1 MVDFIYGLMRAGIPI
16 SVHYILEFY
25 RGLRAG
31 VAPDLDRLFLFAR
44 LVFVKRVEHYDAFE
58 QVFRQTFL
66 GDPSVSPED
75 WENLLR
81 GKPFEEWLRR
91 EVESGRLPPEALREF
106 DSEELLERFRRTVMA
121 QDGEH
126 HGGNTWVGTG
136 GRSPYGHSGR
146 HGGGLRVQGE
156 SVHGTAQKVIG
167 ARRYIHYSDDTPL
180 RSENLRQV
188 LSTLKSLRPLGPE
201 SELDV
206 DQTIERTAK
215 NGGEIELVFQR
226 ELRNRVEL
234 IVLVDNGGY
243 SMLPYVD
250 LVKTVFN
257 KIRDSFRDVRFFY
270 FHNCIYGTVYADP
283 QRRQPVA
290 WDKLCAA
297 GKKTRLIIIGDAN
310 MAPAEL
316 MASYGSIDPAT
327 AIRKPG
333 FVWLR
338 ELREAFPVSVWLN
351 PIPREHWAL
360 NSSTIARIGQ
370 IFHMEDLTLGGIKN
384 ATAYL
389 NVQGQAVDQAA

>member
-1 MVDFIYGLMRAGIPI
+1 MVDFIYGLRRAGIPV

-31 VAPDLDRLFLFAR
+31 IARDLDRLFLFAR
-44 LVFVKRVEHYDAFE
+44 LVFVKKVEHYDAFE

-66 GDPSVSPED
+66 GDPSVLPED
-75 WENLLR
+75 WENLLK

-91 EVESGRLPPEALREF
+91 EVESGRLPPEALRQF
-106 DSEELLERFRRTVMA
+106 DNEELLERFWRTVMA
-121 QDGEH
+121 QDGQH

-136 GRSPYGHSGR
+136 GRSPFGHSGR
-146 HGGGLRVQGE
+146 HGGGLRVYGE

-167 ARRYIHYSDDTPL
+167 ARRYIHYSDETPL

-188 LSTLKSLRPLGPE
+188 LSTLKSLRPVGPE
-201 SELDV
+201 TELDV
-206 DQTIERTAK
+206 DSTIERTAK

-243 SMLPYVD
+243 SMLPYMD
-250 LVKTVFN
+250 LVKTVFSQ
-257 KIRDSFRDVRFFY
+257 IRDCFRDVRFFY

-283 QRRQPVA
+283 QRRQPVT
-290 WDKLCAA
+290 WDKLLSA

-316 MASYGSIDPAT
+316 MASYGSIDPTT

-333 FVWLR
+333 YVWLR

-351 PIPREHWAL
+351 PIPRDHWVW

-370 IFHMEDLTLGGIKN
+370 IFQMEDLTLGGIKS
-384 ATAYL
+384 ATSYL
-389 NVQGQAVDQAA
+389 NIQGQAADQAA

>member
-1 MVDFIYGLMRAGIPI
+1 MMDFIYALMRAGIPV
-16 SVHYILEFY
+16 SVHDILEFY

-31 VAPDLDRLFLFAR
+31 LARDLDRLFLLAR
-44 LVFVKRVEHYDAFE
+44 LVFVKKVEHYDAFE
-58 QVFRQTFL
+58 QVFRRIFL
-66 GDPSVSPED
+66 GDASVSAED

-81 GKPFEEWLRR
+81 GKPLKEWLRR
-91 EVESGRLPPEALREF
+91 EVAEGRLPPEGLRTF
-106 DSEELLERFRRTVMA
+106 DNEELLEGFRRTVAA
-121 QDGEH
+121 QDGAH
-126 HGGNTWVGTG
+126 HGGETWVGTG

-146 HGGGLRVQGE
+146 HGGGLRVHGE

-167 ARRYIHYSDDTPL
+167 ARRYIHYSDETPL

-188 LSTLKSLRPLGPE
+188 LSTLKSLRPIGPE
-201 SELDV
+201 NELDV
-206 DQTIERTAK
+206 DGTIERTAK

-234 IVLVDNGGY
+234 LVLVDNGGY

-257 KIRDSFRDVRFFY
+257 KIREGFRDVRFFY

-283 QRRQPVA
+283 QRRQPVS
-290 WDKLCAA
+290 WDRLLAA
-297 GKKTRLIIIGDAN
+297 GKKTRLILIGDAN

-333 FVWLR
+333 FVWLK

-351 PIPREHWAL
+351 PIPRDQWAHH
-360 NSSTIARIGQ
+360 SSTIGRIGH

-389 NVQGQAVDQAA
+389 NVQGRAVDQAA

>member
-1 MVDFIYGLMRAGIPI
+1 MVDFIYGLRRAGIPVSI
-16 SVHYILEFY
+16 HYILEFY

-31 VAPDLDRLFLFAR
+31 IARDLDRLFLFAR
-44 LVFVKRVEHYDAFE
+44 LVFVKKVEHYDAFE

-66 GDPSVSPED
+66 GDPSVVPED

-81 GKPFEEWLRR
+81 GKPFEEWLRG
-91 EVESGRLPPEALREF
+91 EVESGRLPPEALRQF
-106 DSEELLERFRRTVMA
+106 DNEELLERFWRTVMA

-136 GRSPYGHSGR
+136 GRSPFGHSGR
-146 HGGGLRVQGE
+146 HGGGLRVHGE

-167 ARRYIHYSDDTPL
+167 ARRYIHYSDETPL

-188 LSTLKSLRPLGPE
+188 LSTLKSLRPVGPE
-201 SELDV
+201 TELDV
-206 DQTIERTAK
+206 DSTIERTAK

-234 IVLVDNGGY
+234 VVLVDNGGY

-257 KIRDSFRDVRFFY
+257 KIRDCFRDVRFFY

-283 QRRQPVA
+283 QRRQPVM
-290 WDKLCAA
+290 WDKLLSA

-316 MASYGSIDPAT
+316 MASYGSIDPTT

-333 FVWLR
+333 YVWLR

-351 PIPREHWAL
+351 PIPRDHWVW

-370 IFHMEDLTLGGIKN
+370 IFPMEDLTLGGIKN

-389 NVQGQAVDQAA
+389 NIQGQAVDQAA